1 MVESAFNP
9 MAYSRA
15 HASGLWQFI
24 PSTGRNYNLEQNWWY
39 DGRRDILASTSA
51 ALDYLQSLHQMFGDW
66 HLALAA
72 YNMGENG
79 VARAIER
86 NRAKGLPTEYPAL
99 PMPNETR
106 RYVPS
111 LVALKN
117 IIANPAA
124 FGVELD
130 PVPNA
135 PYFVTVTLTRDIDLK
150 VAAKLAEMPVEE
162 FVALNPGH
170 NRPVVST
177 SVAPQ
182 IVLPADR
189 ADAFVRNLATHTNP
203 LSSWQVY
210 TFKAGDRLERIAAE
224 RGVTVERL
232 RAANGIGPKSK
243 VAVGQQLLVP
253 EKGSAAA
260 KEPLPPM
267 FHSAGSA
274 NARVVDYTVRKG
286 DTLSKIA
293 RAVGAKLADVQAAN
307 GGAEQLAVGRTLS
320 ISIVADPPRRATRT
334 ARGKPAAKPAGAAAV
349 KTAPARP
356 AAPTQVARPSSSS

>member
-1 MVESAFNP
+1 
-9 MAYSRA
+9 
-15 HASGLWQFI
+15 
-24 PSTGRNYNLEQNWWY
+24 
-39 DGRRDILASTSA
+39 
-51 ALDYLQSLHQMFGDW
+51 
-66 HLALAA
+66 
-72 YNMGENG
+72 MGENG
-79 VARAIER
+79 VARALER
-86 NRAKGLPTEYPAL
+86 NRARGLRTDYESL

-117 IIANPAA
+117 IIANPPA

-150 VAAKLAEMPVEE
+150 VAAKLAEMPLEE

-189 ADAFVRNLATHTNP
+189 VDVFVRNLDSHAKP

-210 TFKAGDRLERIAAE
+210 TFKAGDRLDRIAAE

-232 RAANGIGPKSK
+232 RAANGIGPKSR
-243 VAVGQQLLVP
+243 VRVGQQLLVP

-260 KEPLPPM
+260 KDPLPPNLGAAVALN
-267 FHSAGSA
+267 S
-274 NARVVDYTVRKG
+274 RVVEYTVRKG

-293 RAVGAKLADVQAAN
+293 RAVGAKLAEVRSAN
-307 GGAEQLAVGRTLS
+307 DDEDHLSVGETLT
-320 ISIVADPPRRATRT
+320 ISIVSDPPRRKARITRSTKSAGKKPATRAT
-334 ARGKPAAKPAGAAAV
+334 V

-356 AAPTQVARPSSSS
+356 APPAQVARPSSSS